1 MQPEQQAL
9 PIVLKDI
16 LGKMHEFKPEN
27 GMYNLT
33 DIHKRLGLPNNKRPG
48 QWDNTISRY
57 LAGCGNF
64 HTQKGTGAATLAT
77 EKGCIAYAMWVSPI
91 FYELVVDVFITVRND
106 AQLSLEVSAKLA
118 DEYQEL
124 LKQNSRILKR
134 LDSWASSDK
143 LNWQKSALLCGIERP
158 NKARESLFEKGYI
171 RKVNRLHYGKLIT
184 EYLPT
189 NKGYQYGITEKYLG
203 WSGNQMHFTASGRD
217 WLSRMANQINDHAA
231 GI

>member
-9 PIVLKDI
+9 PIVLKDES
-16 LGKMHEFKPEN
+16 GKMHEFKPEN

-33 DIHKRLGLPNNKRPG
+33 DIHKRLGLPTNKLPA
-48 QWDNTISRY
+48 QWRTDASREFSKCAN
-57 LAGCGNF
+57 LHIKGGKAGY
-64 HTQKGTGAATLAT
+64 TLAT
-77 EKGCIAYAMWVSPI
+77 EPATIAYAMWVNHD
-91 FYELVVDVFITVRND
+91 FFMLVVNTFIAVRND
-106 AQLSLEVSAKLA
+106 ALLSHEVSAKLA
-118 DEYQEL
+118 NEHKEL
-124 LKQNSRILKR
+124 LKQNSRILNR
-134 LDSWASSDK
+134 LGTWASSAK

-158 NKARESLFEKGYI
+158 NKARESLLAKGYI
-171 RKVNRLHYGKLIT
+171 HKVTRLHYGKLIT

-189 NKGYQYGITEKYLG
+189 DKGYQFGITEKYLG